1 MTLKQ
6 AVQTLNEEYYRQL
19 KGIEAT
25 IPHDRVEYISTNN
38 SVAIPW
44 EDVLAVFA
52 ADMAA
57 DEHGQQV
64 VALDDAQLEQ
74 LRTVLADMHQI
85 SHSTRTVE
93 HEEEIITTDEDG
105 NEITEWVTVSETV
118 LEIKVSHKTA
128 AEMATAY
135 GFTPRQNEQLAL
147 LSDPQYDV
155 LWMEL
160 LGGYVSGGQIIDPDT
175 DWVGTGI
182 FAWPLP
188 QSFTITSPF
197 GYRQDPFTGEWS
209 YHNGTDIAAP
219 QGTPILAAAD
229 GTVTIANGT
238 DPWGGS
244 YGYYIKLDHGEGI
257 ETLYA
262 HAALDQMAIAKRVR
276 ELRLPDRVL
285 VYPGAD
291 EVGSVL
297 FARVFNQI
305 KNYRPRIYIRYSSVY
320 GPFIVPRYEDRPLQ
334 EGIKAQITSL
344 GGVVLDA
351 PGDSDC
357 MLAVNSP
364 GKHMI
369 ESVEQYTKD
378 LTFSTH
384 LNLNELF
391 RYMHYYHEEYGR
403 PVGLAEVSVANGC
416 ENDCMELGLLTGTYD
431 YLTAVGGWNT
441 AQNTIGVVLAQ
452 LVIASYYNG
461 FCGRPEQLRR
471 SEEFMASRLASDWLY
486 QSNVLH
492 RYLAETAGTVDPYA
506 LGRHYRDAVEYFR
519 HGLQALLD
527 EKFTAG
533 IRGRRPIVDTLQFQW
548 DGIFYI
554 RLHVRLEEVLRA
566 EGTKEKTDTG
576 E

>member
-1 MTLKQ
+1 MDR
-6 AVQTLNEEYYRQL
+6 AVNLACVDLVRD
-19 KGIEAT
+19 G
-25 IPHDRVEYISTNN
+25 VF
-38 SVAIPW
+38 
-44 EDVLAVFA
+44 DVLTVPK
-52 ADMAA
+52 
-57 DEHGQQV
+57 
-64 VALDDAQLEQ
+64 DD
-74 LRTVLADMHQI
+74 
-85 SHSTRTVE
+85 
-93 HEEEIITTDEDG
+93 
-105 NEITEWVTVSETV
+105 
-118 LEIKVSHKTA
+118 TA
-128 AEMATAY
+128 E
-135 GFTPRQNEQLAL
+135 
-147 LSDPQYDV
+147 
-155 LWMEL
+155 
-160 LGGYVSGGQIIDPDT
+160 
-175 DWVGTGI
+175 
-182 FAWPLP
+182 
-188 QSFTITSPF
+188 
-197 GYRQDPFTGEWS
+197 
-209 YHNGTDIAAP
+209 
-219 QGTPILAAAD
+219 
-229 GTVTIANGT
+229 
-238 DPWGGS
+238 
-244 YGYYIKLDHGEGI
+244 YGY
-257 ETLYA
+257 
-262 HAALDQMAIAKRVR
+262 AALDQMAIAKRVR
-276 ELRLPDRVL
+276 ELRLPDRVF

-391 RYMHYYHEEYGR
+391 RYMRYYHEEYGR

-533 IRGRRPIVDTLQFQW
+533 IRGRRLIVDTLQFQW

>member
-1 MTLKQ
+1 MLRRIPARANADRQANRLEKQRGNAPGGQNAPQARSFKEKSTRKLHAQQGEAHVLKTGRPAVKAVRQPVKTPQAIHAAKQQAAHTAKQAARRAKQAARVAQKTARVAERALANTAKACIAAAKSLVAALAAGSGFALCIVLLICLIALVAGSAFGIFFSAEPTGKGMTLKQ

-118 LEIKVSHKTA
+118 LEIKVAHKTT
-128 AEMATAY
+128 AEMAVAY
-135 GFTPRQNEQLAL
+135 GFTARQNEQLTL
-147 LSDPQYDV
+147 LADPQYDA

-160 LGGYVSGGQIIDPDT
+160 LGGYVSGGGQIIDPDT

-262 HAALDQMAIAKRVR
+262 HCSAIAVTAGQQ
-276 ELRLPDRVL
+276 VQQ
-285 VYPGAD
+285 G
-291 EVGSVL
+291 EVIGYVGNTGNSTGNHLHFEMWENGQQRDVMNC
-297 FARVFNQI
+297 FAI
-305 KNYRPRIYIRYSSVY
+305 
-320 GPFIVPRYEDRPLQ
+320 
-334 EGIKAQITSL
+334 
-344 GGVVLDA
+344 
-351 PGDSDC
+351 
-357 MLAVNSP
+357 
-364 GKHMI
+364 
-369 ESVEQYTKD
+369 
-378 LTFSTH
+378 
-384 LNLNELF
+384 
-391 RYMHYYHEEYGR
+391 
-403 PVGLAEVSVANGC
+403 
-416 ENDCMELGLLTGTYD
+416 
-431 YLTAVGGWNT
+431 
-441 AQNTIGVVLAQ
+441 QNTTC
-452 LVIASYYNG
+452 YHTK
-461 FCGRPEQLRR
+461 
-471 SEEFMASRLASDWLY
+471 SR
-486 QSNVLH
+486 
-492 RYLAETAGTVDPYA
+492 
-506 LGRHYRDAVEYFR
+506 
-519 HGLQALLD
+519 
-527 EKFTAG
+527 EK
-533 IRGRRPIVDTLQFQW
+533 
-548 DGIFYI
+548 
-554 RLHVRLEEVLRA
+554 
-566 EGTKEKTDTG
+566 
-576 E
+576 

>member
-1 MTLKQ
+1 MDR
-6 AVQTLNEEYYRQL
+6 AVNLACVDLVRD
-19 KGIEAT
+19 G
-25 IPHDRVEYISTNN
+25 VF
-38 SVAIPW
+38 
-44 EDVLAVFA
+44 DVLTVPK
-52 ADMAA
+52 
-57 DEHGQQV
+57 
-64 VALDDAQLEQ
+64 DD
-74 LRTVLADMHQI
+74 
-85 SHSTRTVE
+85 
-93 HEEEIITTDEDG
+93 
-105 NEITEWVTVSETV
+105 
-118 LEIKVSHKTA
+118 TA
-128 AEMATAY
+128 E
-135 GFTPRQNEQLAL
+135 
-147 LSDPQYDV
+147 
-155 LWMEL
+155 
-160 LGGYVSGGQIIDPDT
+160 
-175 DWVGTGI
+175 
-182 FAWPLP
+182 
-188 QSFTITSPF
+188 
-197 GYRQDPFTGEWS
+197 
-209 YHNGTDIAAP
+209 
-219 QGTPILAAAD
+219 
-229 GTVTIANGT
+229 
-238 DPWGGS
+238 
-244 YGYYIKLDHGEGI
+244 YGY
-257 ETLYA
+257 
-262 HAALDQMAIAKRVR
+262 AALDQMAIAKRVR

-471 SEEFMASRLASDWLY
+471 SEEFMASRLASCI
-486 QSNVLH
+486 NPMCC
-492 RYLAETAGTVDPYA
+492 TGTLRRLRARWTLMRLGGITGMRWNISGTGCKRFWTRSLRPGYA
-506 LGRHYRDAVEYFR
+506 AAVPLWTRCNSSGTES
-519 HGLQALLD
+519 
-527 EKFTAG
+527 FTSGCMSGWKKCSA
-533 IRGRRPIVDTLQFQW
+533 QK
-548 DGIFYI
+548 
-554 RLHVRLEEVLRA
+554 VLRKRQIQENDA
-566 EGTKEKTDTG
+566 
-576 E
+576 

>member
-1 MTLKQ
+1 M
-6 AVQTLNEEYYRQL
+6 
-19 KGIEAT
+19 
-25 IPHDRVEYISTNN
+25 
-38 SVAIPW
+38 
-44 EDVLAVFA
+44 
-52 ADMAA
+52 
-57 DEHGQQV
+57 
-64 VALDDAQLEQ
+64 
-74 LRTVLADMHQI
+74 
-85 SHSTRTVE
+85 
-93 HEEEIITTDEDG
+93 
-105 NEITEWVTVSETV
+105 
-118 LEIKVSHKTA
+118 
-128 AEMATAY
+128 
-135 GFTPRQNEQLAL
+135 
-147 LSDPQYDV
+147 
-155 LWMEL
+155 
-160 LGGYVSGGQIIDPDT
+160 
-175 DWVGTGI
+175 
-182 FAWPLP
+182 
-188 QSFTITSPF
+188 
-197 GYRQDPFTGEWS
+197 
-209 YHNGTDIAAP
+209 
-219 QGTPILAAAD
+219 
-229 GTVTIANGT
+229 
-238 DPWGGS
+238 
-244 YGYYIKLDHGEGI
+244 
-257 ETLYA
+257 
-262 HAALDQMAIAKRVR
+262 
-276 ELRLPDRVL
+276 
-285 VYPGAD
+285 
-291 EVGSVL
+291 L

-391 RYMHYYHEEYGR
+391 RYMRYYHEEYGR

-492 RYLAETAGTVDPYA
+492 RYLVETAGTVDPYA
-506 LGRHYRDAVEYFR
+506 LGRHYGDAAEYFR

-527 EKFTAG
+527 EKFTTG
-533 IRGRRPIVDTLQFQW
+533 LRGRRPIVDTLQFQW

>member
-1 MTLKQ
+1 MNRILYVPLDERACNYEFPALLAGMT
-6 AVQTLNEEYYRQL
+6 
-19 KGIEAT
+19 
-25 IPHDRVEYISTNN
+25 
-38 SVAIPW
+38 
-44 EDVLAVFA
+44 EDVALVEPPVGRMGFKKKPADIDALWAWLFENAGQCSHAILSVDTLVYGNIINSRTHHRPLEACMETLSRFTELKRKNPELSIHAFNLVARVA
-52 ADMAA
+52 AYDSAAEDPDYWASYGRKIWRYACLTDKAERGEA
-57 DEHGQQV
+57 DEAERGECAALRREIPDGV
-64 VALDDAQLEQ
+64 LDDF
-74 LRTVLADMHQI
+74 LARRAVD
-85 SHSTRTVE
+85 RAVNLACV
-93 HEEEIITTDEDG
+93 DLVRDG
-105 NEITEWVTVSETV
+105 V
-118 LEIKVSHKTA
+118 
-128 AEMATAY
+128 
-135 GFTPRQNEQLAL
+135 F
-147 LSDPQYDV
+147 DV
-155 LWMEL
+155 LT
-160 LGGYVSGGQIIDPDT
+160 VPKDDT
-175 DWVGTGI
+175 
-182 FAWPLP
+182 A
-188 QSFTITSPF
+188 
-197 GYRQDPFTGEWS
+197 E
-209 YHNGTDIAAP
+209 
-219 QGTPILAAAD
+219 
-229 GTVTIANGT
+229 
-238 DPWGGS
+238 
-244 YGYYIKLDHGEGI
+244 YGY
-257 ETLYA
+257 
-262 HAALDQMAIAKRVR
+262 AALDQMAIAKRVR
-276 ELRLPDRVL
+276 ELRLPDRVF

-391 RYMHYYHEEYGR
+391 RYMRYYHEEYGR

-416 ENDCMELGLLTGTYD
+416 ENVCMELGLLTGTYD

-492 RYLAETAGTVDPYA
+492 RYLVETAGTVDPYA
-506 LGRHYRDAVEYFR
+506 LGRHYGDAAEYFR

>member
-1 MTLKQ
+1 MKK
-6 AVQTLNEEYYRQL
+6 RSI
-19 KGIEAT
+19 KK
-25 IPHDRVEYISTNN
+25 
-38 SVAIPW
+38 
-44 EDVLAVFA
+44 VLALGLAGAMLCGMLTACGGANGSSSAPSASSEGQAEPA
-52 ADMAA
+52 AP
-57 DEHGQQV
+57 ETEKEKV
-64 VALDDAQLEQ
+64 VLWHLWTGVEAGYLDDAVAAYNAQS
-74 LRTVLADMHQI
+74 DKYY
-85 SHSTRTVE
+85 VE
-93 HEEEIITTDEDG
+93 ALSVPDSQKIMVAIQSGDGPDITDD
-105 NEITEWVTVSETV
+105 
-118 LEIKVSHKTA
+118 
-128 AEMATAY
+128 
-135 GFTPRQNEQLAL
+135 FTN
-147 LSDPQYDV
+147 
-155 LWMEL
+155 
-160 LGGYVSGGQIIDPDT
+160 
-175 DWVGTGI
+175 
-182 FAWPLP
+182 
-188 QSFTITSPF
+188 
-197 GYRQDPFTGEWS
+197 
-209 YHNGTDIAAP
+209 N
-219 QGTPILAAAD
+219 
-229 GTVTIANGT
+229 
-238 DPWGGS
+238 
-244 YGYYIKLDHGEGI
+244 
-257 ETLYA
+257 
-262 HAALDQMAIAKRVR
+262 
-276 ELRLPDRVL
+276 
-285 VYPGAD
+285 
-291 EVGSVL
+291 
-297 FARVFNQI
+297 
-305 KNYRPRIYIRYSSVY
+305 
-320 GPFIVPRYEDRPLQ
+320 
-334 EGIKAQITSL
+334 ITSL

-391 RYMHYYHEEYGR
+391 RYMRYYHEEYGR

-492 RYLAETAGTVDPYA
+492 RYLVETAGTVDPYA
-506 LGRHYRDAVEYFR
+506 LGRHYGDAAEYFR